1 MDTTICFEQCFPQ
14 NSYKF
19 LLVLKS
25 KLSLIC
31 NNLTCSDNRWLG
43 SPHRFFSLCK
53 EELKMKCII
62 YYSSAPF
69 LPLFD

>member
-1 MDTTICFEQCFPQ
+1 MDTTICLEQNFPQ

-43 SPHRFFSLCK
+43 SPYRFFSLYK
-53 EELKMKCII
+53 DMLKMKCII
-62 YYSSAPF
+62 YYFSAPF
-69 LPLFD
+69 FITF

>member
-1 MDTTICFEQCFPQ
+1 MDTAICFEQHFPK

-31 NNLTCSDNRWLG
+31 INLTCSDNRWLG
-43 SPHRFFSLCK
+43 SPYRFFSLYK

-62 YYSSAPF
+62 HYFSAPF
-69 LPLFD
+69 FITF